1 MELTFHLWHKDCF
14 MEEWQEARLERLAR
28 VRLPKKDPLKVFVLG
43 LVPQVSS
50 FPQERC
56 GRWWYVSGSRA
67 IWMPTGA
74 MVITGSLR
82 KFPGD

>member
-1 MELTFHLWHKDCF
+1 

-28 VRLPKKDPLKVFVLG
+28 VRLPKKDPWKVFVLG
-43 LVPQVSS
+43 LVPQVRS
-50 FPQERC
+50 
-56 GRWWYVSGSRA
+56 GRWWCVSGSRA
-67 IWMPTGA
+67 FWMPTGA